1 MSNFLWPQ
9 KLPKRLPCRNECSW
23 KSKWFPKYWMIGKS
37 GHDTRRWWMSNPGA
51 SPNGLDSSSVI
62 PSPGEERDCH
72 TFGTKVENKEVHVCF
87 PNANRFYFSWWKSQF
102 CTTSSVGGKCMY
114 TLFKDL
120 TLGAAA
126 PTAAAVFSLLLFPTT
141 KVYSSLPNKR
151 GSTPIYFGVKMGQN
165 WLNSCIFM

>member
-120 TLGAAA
+120 TLEFTLVEWA
-126 PTAAAVFSLLLFPTT
+126 LFYLNEMAQFYTI
-141 KVYSSLPNKR
+141 YGRIHFFNKWKL
-151 GSTPIYFGVKMGQN
+151 STFY
-165 WLNSCIFM
+165 